1 MHRSV
6 YLTLIFLSLFLL
18 FFGQFLGGIPTETEN
33 QPELLAEDPVFTG
46 EVSVET
52 VELLAPEPGFWTR
65 TASQGRVGPGD
76 TLFTG
81 PVSTEDITLEIQLLA
96 GAEKA
101 KKKTLPR
108 RKAELHQTI
117 GSLQNS
123 RKATVE
129 AMALILE
136 EEKEEVLLQS
146 QNRLSA
152 LSAQCTPVTAPVGGI
167 FLPGGTYPVLGRIVT
182 SETWELSLVLPFG
195 LELEQQVSLRLLSGI
210 FQNVT
215 CTVQSAQ
222 WEEDG
227 CHVLLVC
234 GEELEQAA
242 KIRNL
247 TVKFLQE
254 SEIRG
259 GNFVENR
266 VYYTTCN
273 FLWKGQCLCIP

>member
-1 MHRSV
+1 MHKSS

-18 FFGQFLGGIPTETEN
+18 FFGQFLGGIPTETEK
-33 QPELLAEDPVFTG
+33 QPELVAEDLIFTG

-52 VELLAPEPGFWTR
+52 VEISAPESGFWTR
-65 TASQGRVGPGD
+65 TAAQGRVGPGD

-81 PVSTEDITLEIQLLA
+81 PVNTEDITLEIQLLA

-108 RKAELHQTI
+108 RKAELHQAI

-152 LSAQCTPVTAPVGGI
+152 LSAQCIAVTAPVGGI
-167 FLPGGTYPVLGRIVT
+167 FLSGGTYPVLGRIVT
-182 SETWELSLVLPFG
+182 SDTWQISLLLPFG
-195 LELEQQVSLRLLSGI
+195 LELGAEVTLELLSGI
-210 FQNVT
+210 FEIVN
-215 CTVQSAQ
+215 CTVQSAK
-222 WEEDG
+222 WAEEG
-227 CHVLLVC
+227 CCVVLSC
-234 GEELEQAA
+234 GEELEQVA

-247 TVKFLQE
+247 TVKFLRE
-254 SEIRG
+254 
-259 GNFVENR
+259 
-266 VYYTTCN
+266 
-273 FLWKGQCLCIP
+273 

>member
-18 FFGQFLGGIPTETEN
+18 FFGQFLGGILPGETPE
-33 QPELLAEDPVFTG
+33 PELQTAPEVFTG
-46 EVSVET
+46 KVSVET
-52 VELLAPEPGFWTR
+52 VEVLAQTPGFWTR
-65 TASQGRVGPGD
+65 TAPEGRVGPGD

-81 PVSTEDITLEIQLLA
+81 PVSTEDAALRLQLLS
-96 GAEKA
+96 GAQAA
-101 KKKTLPR
+101 KKDVLPR
-108 RKAELHQTI
+108 KKEKMHQAI
-117 GSLQNS
+117 AALQSNKKS
-123 RKATVE
+123 TVT
-129 AMALILE
+129 AMALVLE
-136 EEKEEVLLQS
+136 AAAEEDLLQS
-146 QNRLSA
+146 QNQLA
-152 LSAQCTPVTAPVGGI
+152 GLSAQCTPVTAPVGGI

-182 SETWELSLVLPFG
+182 AETWNLSLLLPFG

-234 GEELEQAA
+234 GEELEQVA

-247 TVKFLQE
+247 TVKILLE
-254 SEIRG
+254 
-259 GNFVENR
+259 
-266 VYYTTCN
+266 
-273 FLWKGQCLCIP
+273 

>member
-18 FFGQFLGGIPTETEN
+18 FFGQLLGGIPT
-33 QPELLAEDPVFTG
+33 QPEKQPEAENPVFTG
-46 EVSVET
+46 EVWVET
-52 VELLAPEPGFWTR
+52 VEVLAPEPGFWTR
-65 TASQGRVGPGD
+65 TASEGRVGPGD

-81 PVSTEDITLEIQLLA
+81 PVSTEDAALSVQLYSSA
-96 GAEKA
+96 QAA
-101 KKKTLPR
+101 KKDVLPR
-108 RKAELHQTI
+108 KKEKLHQAI
-117 GSLQNS
+117 AALQS
-123 RKATVE
+123 GKRSTVT
-129 AMALILE
+129 AMALVLE
-136 EEKEEVLLQS
+136 EEREEVLLQS
-146 QNRLSA
+146 QNQLSA
-152 LSAQCTPVTAPVGGI
+152 LSGQCTSVTAPVGGI

-182 SETWELSLVLPFG
+182 SEHWELSLLLPYG
-195 LELEQQVSLRLLSGI
+195 LAVGTEVELELLSGI
-210 FQNVT
+210 FRQVT
-215 CTVQSAQ
+215 ATVQRAQ

-266 VYYTTCN
+266 VYYTMCN
-273 FLWKGQCLCIP
+273 FIWKGQCVCIP